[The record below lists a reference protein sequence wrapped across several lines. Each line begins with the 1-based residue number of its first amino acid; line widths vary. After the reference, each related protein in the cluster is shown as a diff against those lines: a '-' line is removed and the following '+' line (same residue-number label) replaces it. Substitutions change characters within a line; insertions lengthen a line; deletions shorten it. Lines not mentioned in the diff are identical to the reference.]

1 MCSACLLNLMK
12 NCSHI
17 ILTSVCVMQY
27 FVTYLLCAHHASFMT
42 VLCTP
47 FGLGVIYFQ
56 DETYLHR
63 YFTAFTETLCYCSI
77 QVFTCVAN
85 CCCDFSKCNA
95 TKHALI
101 QAVCSCLWVESME
114 LCAVFMSSVYVT
126 ACGVCE
132 FCLCSCV
139 QWWRGGGDCVV
150 FQPAKQHRQ
159 VSHACLASRSECK
172 GLVMSVC
179 PVRADFQWLYF
190 GIQSSILN
198 GQP

>member
-114 LCAVFMSSVYVT
+114 LCAVFVSSVYVT
-126 ACGVCE
+126 VCSDGE
-132 FCLCSCV
+132 VAVTVLSSS
-139 QWWRGGGDCVV
+139 Q
-150 FQPAKQHRQ
+150 Q
-159 VSHACLASRSECK
+159 SSTSRS
-172 GLVMSVC
+172 VMRV
-179 PVRADFQWLYF
+179 WLP
-190 GIQSSILN
+190 GVNAKL
-198 GQP
+198 